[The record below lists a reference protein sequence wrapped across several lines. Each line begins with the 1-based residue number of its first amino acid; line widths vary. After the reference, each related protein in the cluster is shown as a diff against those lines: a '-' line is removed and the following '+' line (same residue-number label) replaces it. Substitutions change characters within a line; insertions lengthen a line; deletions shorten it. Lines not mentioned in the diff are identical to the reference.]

1 MAFVDIKRLLQA
13 AAQQGASDLH
23 IVVGRP
29 PVLRVNGELTDTNAS
44 VVTPQEAERAVS
56 FLLTREQMQ
65 RYTDE
70 KELDFSYQIEDGT
83 RFRINIHREK
93 EHAGLVARVVPNVVP
108 TMEELGLPP
117 LVGRL
122 AHLHNGLLLF
132 TGPTGS
138 GKSSSLAAIINYVN
152 QNRNVHV
159 VTLEDPIEFVFQ
171 SEQSLIRQRQLG
183 VDFISF
189 DSALKHV
196 VRQDPNI
203 IMVGEMRDLE
213 TVAAAMTLAETGHLI
228 LATLHTP
235 SAAQTV
241 DRIIDFFPP
250 HQQQQ
255 MRQQLSLVL
264 RAVVAQTLL
273 LKVGGGRIAAREILL
288 NTPAVANLI
297 SENKVHQ
304 IKSVIQTSAAEG
316 MQTLDQDLK
325 RLVTEGLVEVREA
338 SVRMISPSTLEEV

>member
-1 MAFVDIKRLLQA
+1 MATVDIKRLLQA
-13 AAQQGASDLH
+13 ATEQGASDLH
-23 IVVGRP
+23 LVVGRP
-29 PVLRVNGELTDTNAS
+29 PVLRVNGELIDTNAS
-44 VVTPQEAERAVS
+44 IVTPQEAERAVS
-56 FLLTREQMQ
+56 FLLTKEQLQ

-93 EHAGLVARVVPNVVP
+93 EHAGMVARVVPNVVP
-108 TMEELGLPP
+108 TMADLGLPP
-117 LVGRL
+117 LVERL

-138 GKSSSLAAIINYVN
+138 GKSSSLAAIINYIN
-152 QNRNVHV
+152 QNRNVHL
-159 VTLEDPIEFVFQ
+159 VTLEDPIEFVFH

-189 DSALKHV
+189 EAALKHV

-203 IMVGEMRDLE
+203 VMVGEMRDLE

-273 LKVGGGRIAAREILL
+273 PRIGGGRVAAREILL

-325 RLVTEGLVEVREA
+325 RLVQEGVVDAKEA
-338 SVRMISPSTLEEV
+338 AGRMISPSALQEL

>member
-1 MAFVDIKRLLQA
+1 MPSVDIKRLLQA

-23 IVVGRP
+23 LVVGRP
-29 PVLRVNGELTDTNAS
+29 PVLRVNGELVDTNAS
-44 VVTPQEAERAVS
+44 VVTSQEAEQAVS
-56 FLLTREQMQ
+56 FLLTKEQLQ

-83 RFRINIHREK
+83 RFRVNIHREK
-93 EHAGLVARVVPNVVP
+93 EHAGLVARVVPSIVP

-117 LVGRL
+117 LVQRL

-138 GKSSSLAAIINYVN
+138 GKSSSLAAIINYIN
-152 QNRNVHV
+152 HSRNVHL
-159 VTLEDPIEFVFQ
+159 VTLEDPIEFVFK

-189 DSALKHV
+189 DAALKHV

-273 LKVGGGRIAAREILL
+273 PKVGGGRIAAREILL

-325 RLVTEGLVEVREA
+325 RLVKVGSIDPKEA
-338 SVRMISPSTLEEV
+338 ATRMISPSALQEV

>member
-1 MAFVDIKRLLQA
+1 MPSLNINQLLKA
-13 AAQQGASDLH
+13 ASDQKASDLH

-29 PVLRVNGELTDTNAS
+29 PILRINGELTDTNAS
-44 VVTPQEAERAVS
+44 VVTPQEAEHLVS
-56 FLLTREQMQ
+56 SLLNKEQYARFLG
-65 RYTDE
+65 E
-70 KELDFSYQIEDGT
+70 KELDLSYQIDGGV
-83 RFRINIHREK
+83 RFRVNVHRER
-93 EHAGLVARVVPNVVP
+93 EHAGLVARVVPNVIP
-108 TMEELGLPP
+108 SMEELGLPE

-122 AHLHNGLLLF
+122 AHLKNGLLLF

-138 GKSSSLAAIINYVN
+138 GKSTSLASIINYIN
-152 QNRNVHV
+152 QHRSEHI
-159 VTLEDPIEFVFQ
+159 VTLEDPIEFLFTSQ
-171 SEQSLIRQRQLG
+171 QSLIRQRQLG
-183 VDFISF
+183 VDFLTF
-189 DSALKHV
+189 DAALKHV

-250 HQQQQ
+250 HQQSQI
-255 MRQQLSLVL
+255 RQQLSLVL

-273 LKVGGGRIAAREILL
+273 PRVGGGRVAAREILL

-297 SENKVHQ
+297 AEDKVHQ

-325 RLVTEGLVEVREA
+325 RLVKEGLVDPKEA
-338 SVRMISPSTLEEV
+338 AARMISPSALSEA